1 MPARGADARDPEN
14 LASARGVLLTFDDG
28 PHPLGTPAV
37 LAALEQLR
45 APAVFFLTGENAARH
60 PGLVRE
66 IVAAGHEVGVHGH
79 RHHTRLQWSRRR
91 LDEDTRRALDAVGRA
106 AGVAPRLYRPP
117 HGVVTVTGL
126 RLVRARGLELLL
138 WSRWGRDWE
147 RRATASSI
155 ARRASAGVEAGDVL
169 LLHDSDR
176 YAARDSWRA
185 TVAALPLIVENIA
198 AAGLVPAAVSRP
210 VPAGALALTL

>member
-1 MPARGADARDPEN
+1 MLAIPTT
-14 LASARGVLLTFDDG
+14 LASERGVLLTFDDG

-60 PGLVRE
+60 PALVRE

-79 RHHTRLQWSRRR
+79 RHHTRVQWSRRR
-91 LDEDTRRALDAVGRA
+91 LDDDLRRALDAVGRA
-106 AGVAPRLYRPP
+106 ASVAPRLYRPP
-117 HGVVTVTGL
+117 HGVVTLTGL
-126 RLVRARGLELLL
+126 RLVRAHGLELLL

-155 ARRASAGVEAGDVL
+155 ARRASAGVEAGDVV

-176 YAARDSWRA
+176 YSARDSWRA
-185 TVAALPLIVENIA
+185 TVAALPLIAENIA
-198 AAGLVPAAVSRP
+198 AAGLVPAAVSRSGP
-210 VPAGALALTL
+210 GGTLALTL

>member
-1 MPARGADARDPEN
+1 M
-14 LASARGVLLTFDDG
+14 
-28 PHPLGTPAV
+28 
-37 LAALEQLR
+37 
-45 APAVFFLTGENAARH
+45 
-60 PGLVRE
+60 
-66 IVAAGHEVGVHGH
+66 HGY

-91 LDEDTRRALDAVGRA
+91 LDDDTRRALDAVGRA

-126 RLVRARGLELLL
+126 RPVRARGLELLL
-138 WSRWGRDWE
+138 WSRCGRDWE

-176 YAARDSWRA
+176 YSARDSWRA

-198 AAGLVPAAVSRP
+198 TAGLAPAAVSSSTP
-210 VPAGALALTL
+210 G

>member
-1 MPARGADARDPEN
+1 M
-14 LASARGVLLTFDDG
+14 
-28 PHPLGTPAV
+28 
-37 LAALEQLR
+37 
-45 APAVFFLTGENAARH
+45 
-60 PGLVRE
+60 
-66 IVAAGHEVGVHGH
+66 HGY

-91 LDEDTRRALDAVGRA
+91 LDDDTRRALDAVGRA

-176 YAARDSWRA
+176 YSARDSWRA

-198 AAGLVPAAVSRP
+198 TAGLAPAAVSSSTPGR
-210 VPAGALALTL
+210 LALTF

>member
-1 MPARGADARDPEN
+1 MPAVARMLVIPRTV
-14 LASARGVLLTFDDG
+14 ASMRGVLLTFDDG
-28 PHPLGTPAV
+28 PHPNRTPAV
-37 LAALEQLR
+37 LAALEQIR

-66 IVAAGHEVGVHGH
+66 IVAAGHEVGVQGY

-91 LDEDTRRALDAVGRA
+91 LDDDTRRALDAVGRA

-176 YAARDSWRA
+176 YSARDSWRA

-198 AAGLVPAAVSRP
+198 TAGLAPAAVSSSTP
-210 VPAGALALTL
+210 G

>member
-1 MPARGADARDPEN
+1 MFAIPTT
-14 LASARGVLLTFDDG
+14 LASVRGVLLTFDDG

-37 LAALEQLR
+37 LEALEQLG
-45 APAVFFLTGENAARH
+45 APAAFFLTGENAARH

-66 IVAAGHEVGVHGH
+66 IVAAGHEVGVHGY
-79 RHHTRLQWSRRR
+79 RHHTRLQWARR
-91 LDEDTRRALDAVGRA
+91 LDDDTRRALDAVERA
-106 AGVAPRLYRPP
+106 AGVTPRLYRPP
-117 HGVVTVTGL
+117 HGVGTLTGL

-155 ARRASAGVEAGDVL
+155 ARRASGGIAAGDVV

-176 YAARDSWRA
+176 YSARDSWRA
-185 TVAALPLIVENIA
+185 TVAALPLIVETIA
-198 AAGLVPAAVSRP
+198 AAGLAPAAVTGSA
-210 VPAGALALTL
+210 PAGELALTL